1 MFKFKKILLA
11 AAVSGLTAM
20 GVPAIASQ
28 DFPSQPIRLV
38 VPYPAGGTTDMIGRI
53 YAETLA
59 SKLDGIVIVDNKGGA
74 ATNIG
79 SGMVANAKPDGYTL
93 LFGSFG
99 PYLNTI
105 LGPKPSFDPEKS
117 LAPISMITRLTFMAA
132 ANPDAPFSTV
142 KELQKLATENPG
154 KYTIASAQLH
164 HYIALMRNKTNL
176 DLLHV
181 PYKGGGPA
189 TTAAIGGQVD
199 MVFALAPLLIPQI
212 EGGSLKAIGLS
223 SRQRLPAY
231 GAYETF
237 IENGIDFQLDTWF
250 AVYAPA
256 GIPDELAQ
264 KINAATKAV
273 TEDPE
278 FVARISKIG
287 GISEWSSI
295 AALQEEIQT
304 QLASWRDLV
313 KDNPDLI
320 HK

>member
-1 MFKFKKILLA
+1 MFKLKKILLT
-11 AAVSGLTAM
+11 AAVSGMTAI
-20 GVPAIASQ
+20 GVPAVASP

-53 YAETLA
+53 YADTLA
-59 SKLDGIVIVDNKGGA
+59 SKLDGIVVVDNKGGA

-79 SGMVANAKPDGYTL
+79 SGIVATAKPDGYTL

-105 LGPKPSFDPEKS
+105 LGPKPTFDPEKK

-132 ANPDAPFSTV
+132 ANPNAPFSTV
-142 KELQKLATENPG
+142 KELQKLASESPG

-199 MVFALAPLLIPQI
+199 MVFALAPLLIPQV
-212 EGGSLKAIGLS
+212 EAGSLKAIGLS
-223 SRQRLPAY
+223 SKQRLPAY
-231 GAYETF
+231 GSYETF
-237 IENGIDFQLDTWF
+237 TENGIDFQLDTWF

-256 GIPDELAQ
+256 GIPDELAE

-278 FVARISKIG
+278 FVARVSKIG

-295 AALQEEIQT
+295 AALREEIQM
-304 QLASWRDLV
+304 QLASWRALV